1 MSIDRSKPQA
11 LEHLSPLRMNH
22 IGPDFHLSLETA
34 VAVSMQ
40 DVSDA
45 WERSYDE
52 LRRSLQQLSQQGTL
66 YLVFG
71 IQGSGKTTWIN
82 NNASRMGDDCV
93 FFDGPLPSREKRS
106 RALAMAADARI
117 QAVAVW
123 VDVPL
128 EVAFARNAAR
138 RGLAVIKE
146 EAIRHVHAQL
156 EPPSLHEGFIRIIR
170 VIDTPSLN

>member
-1 MSIDRSKPQA
+1 
-11 LEHLSPLRMNH
+11 MNH
-22 IGPDFHLSLETA
+22 IGPDFHLHLETA
-34 VAVSMQ
+34 IAVSRE

-52 LRRSLQQLSQQGTL
+52 LRHSLQQLSPHGTL
-66 YLVFG
+66 YIVFG
-71 IQGSGKTTWIN
+71 VQGSGKTSWIKS
-82 NNASRMGDDCV
+82 NASRMGGDCV

-106 RALAMAADARI
+106 RALAMAADARV

-128 EVAFARNAAR
+128 EVAFARNATR

-156 EPPSLHEGFIRIIR
+156 EPPSLDEGFVRIIR
-170 VIDTPSLN
+170 VVDAGNPNNHGLPA

>member
-1 MSIDRSKPQA
+1 
-11 LEHLSPLRMNH
+11 
-22 IGPDFHLSLETA
+22 
-34 VAVSMQ
+34 
-40 DVSDA
+40 
-45 WERSYDE
+45 
-52 LRRSLQQLSQQGTL
+52 
-66 YLVFG
+66 
-71 IQGSGKTTWIN
+71 
-82 NNASRMGDDCV
+82 MGGDCV

-123 VDVPL
+123 VDAPL

-156 EPPSLHEGFIRIIR
+156 EPPSLNEGFVRIIR
-170 VIDTPSLN
+170 VVDTASPNNQGLPA